1 MVSVT
6 VTDELSGQTG
16 AARLAIDGEVA
27 AELHEDLEAILE
39 SYVVDD
45 DTDEDSPKDAAPAAT
60 VPVLSGDLAEAKQTF
75 AAVLGAEDR
84 LRVEHPDDAP
94 RLLECARAGQD
105 ALSADPDG
113 ALEHYDALSDL
124 MFETGI
130 FL

>member
-1 MVSVT
+1 M
-6 VTDELSGQTG
+6 
-16 AARLAIDGEVA
+16 
-27 AELHEDLEAILE
+27 
-39 SYVVDD
+39 
-45 DTDEDSPKDAAPAAT
+45 
-60 VPVLSGDLAEAKQTF
+60 LSGDLAEAKQTF